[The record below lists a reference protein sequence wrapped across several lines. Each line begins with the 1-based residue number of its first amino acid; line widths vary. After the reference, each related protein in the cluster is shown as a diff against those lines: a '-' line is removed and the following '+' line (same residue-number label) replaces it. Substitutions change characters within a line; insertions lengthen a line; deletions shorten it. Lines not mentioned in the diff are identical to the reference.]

1 MVTETTPS
9 DYRVDLDI
17 YNGPLDLLLHL
28 IKKDE
33 LNVYDIPIS
42 RILDQFLE
50 HLRQMKDLD
59 VDGVGDF
66 LVMASTL
73 MVIKSRMLLPELT
86 ADEDEE
92 PPDPRTDLVRQLL
105 EYRRFKELAAQLR
118 ERMEEVER
126 MFPRGFDEVLE
137 RQRIGEENADPGRAL
152 GDIGLYDLFQAF
164 SKVLSEIRV
173 SSEREIVYDDTPIE
187 VHVEKLE
194 ALLRQSESVS
204 FSRLFHE
211 RRDRGYVIG
220 VFLGVLELIRQGKAI
235 VMQEEAFGE
244 IVLQRRPFPKPLPPD
259 PFIEPPP
266 PPA

>member
-1 MVTETTPS
+1 MVTDTTQA

-50 HLRQMKDLD
+50 HLRSMKDLD

-73 MVIKSRMLLPELT
+73 MVIKSRMLLPELS

-105 EYRRFKELAAQLR
+105 EYRRFKELGALLR
-118 ERMEEVER
+118 ERMEAVER
-126 MFPRGFDEVLE
+126 MFPRGFDEVFE
-137 RQRIGEENADPGRAL
+137 RQKAGEETVDLGQAL
-152 GDIGLYDLFQAF
+152 GEIELYDLFQAF

-187 VHVEKLE
+187 AHVERLD
-194 ALLRQSESVS
+194 ALLRQSETIS
-204 FSRLFHE
+204 FSRLFQN

-220 VFLGVLELIRQGKAI
+220 VFLGVLEMIRLGKAI
-235 VMQEEAFGE
+235 VTQEEPFGE
-244 IVLQRRPFPKPLPPD
+244 IVLRRRPFPKPLPPD
-259 PFIEPPP
+259 PFIESQP